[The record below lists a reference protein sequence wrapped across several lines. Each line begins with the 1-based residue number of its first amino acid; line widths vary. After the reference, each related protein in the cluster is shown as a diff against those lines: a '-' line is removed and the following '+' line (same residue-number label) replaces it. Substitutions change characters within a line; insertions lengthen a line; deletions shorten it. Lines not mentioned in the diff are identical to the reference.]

1 MESAESLGH
10 QLHGDIELRD
20 KLLQLHA
27 SVWRNGDLYTFR
39 INDSGGGG
47 VPVRDSIDGR
57 NIEKQ
62 EITAAS
68 CVELDGN
75 RECV

>member
-10 QLHGDIELRD
+10 QLHGDVELRD
-20 KLLQLHA
+20 ELLQLNA

-39 INDSGGGG
+39 INDGSGGGI
-47 VPVRDSIDGR
+47 PVWNAIDGR

-75 RECV
+75 RECM